1 MEFGF
6 STREFEVTPERLG
19 VYRPEIHIDNPKV
32 GVLGCAEDRAGR
44 KKGRSL
50 IDLHSR
56 AIRRMQGRSTVI
68 FGDRCPKTVSFAGSR
83 NLLASTISSADCWI
97 QS

>member
-32 GVLGCAEDRAGR
+32 SFYLEYKQTSPSHGQGL
-44 KKGRSL
+44 S
-50 IDLHSR
+50 
-56 AIRRMQGRSTVI
+56 IRREG
-68 FGDRCPKTVSFAGSR
+68 SFH
-83 NLLASTISSADCWI
+83 
-97 QS
+97 